1 MPDNKISP
9 HAVRVL
15 KVFQDNPLVW
25 WENNEVAESSGVNPR
40 TVRAHTRD
48 LVKLGILAE
57 QRMFPA
63 TKYRLVASPG
73 DTAREYLER
82 HETIRVVLGL

>member
-1 MPDNKISP
+1 MPENKISP

-57 QRMFPA
+57 QRLFPA
-63 TKYRLVASPG
+63 TKYRLVATPG
-73 DTAREYLER
+73 DGARERLEHYEVVR
-82 HETIRVVLGL
+82 EVLGL